1 MSRGRQRI
9 MQSDLTK
16 TLKAVA
22 EAGVQARVEV
32 DSAGKIV
39 VYVSK
44 AGCDSEPPLDPN
56 EWATDDQ
63 N

>member
-1 MSRGRQRI
+1 MSRGRQRV
-9 MQSDLTK
+9 QQTDLAK
-16 TLKAVA
+16 TFRALAQ
-22 EAGVQARVEV
+22 AGVQARVEV
-32 DSAGKIV
+32 DSTGKIV

-44 AGCDSEPPLDPN
+44 AGCDSEPRPDPN